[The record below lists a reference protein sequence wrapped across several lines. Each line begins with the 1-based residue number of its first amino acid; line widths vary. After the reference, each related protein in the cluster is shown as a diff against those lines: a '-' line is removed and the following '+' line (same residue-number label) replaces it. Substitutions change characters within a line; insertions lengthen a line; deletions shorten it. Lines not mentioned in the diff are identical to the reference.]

1 MTDYNVKYLAIIIDD
16 FSARSLSYDNVVVY
30 DYADYFITTSQDQYF
45 TNVDQLS
52 PQFLN
57 QIGYGYD
64 STTTILADSFYTNVD
79 LFHLD
84 YLAETNTSLVSV
96 DSDITSPFFG
106 WAEYLKTD
114 NFTSLIP
121 RNISD
126 SNTPNHGDWV
136 LDSFIGN
143 LDNPEDVHVL
153 AVDIDLTSNH
163 DINYLFNTK
172 KISPFNGEE
181 VSYLKFLY
189 QTAFQDY
196 IYEEGNFYNLIG
208 FNASFGGNS
217 VELESETITE
227 FLSDDTVIVQAAP
240 NTSQS
245 GINWGNYFPNVIN
258 VGDWNTDT
266 SGYYMAGNYE
276 QLATVD
282 ISANGYVTKSG
293 WGDNFGTSFAAPRVF
308 ADVVNLFDELI
319 PDTISSE
326 TLPENIDLTDE
337 EYTSIVN
344 KIVDQI
350 STNYEI
356 QIQDSNQ

>member
-121 RNISD
+121 RYPSD
-126 SNTPNHGDWV
+126 SNAPNHGDWV

-208 FNASFGGNS
+208 RKY
-217 VELESETITE
+217 LI
-227 FLSDDTVIVQAAP
+227 
-240 NTSQS
+240 NT
-245 GINWGNYFPNVIN
+245 
-258 VGDWNTDT
+258 
-266 SGYYMAGNYE
+266 
-276 QLATVD
+276 
-282 ISANGYVTKSG
+282 
-293 WGDNFGTSFAAPRVF
+293 
-308 ADVVNLFDELI
+308 
-319 PDTISSE
+319 
-326 TLPENIDLTDE
+326 
-337 EYTSIVN
+337 
-344 KIVDQI
+344 
-350 STNYEI
+350 
-356 QIQDSNQ
+356 